1 MFFITTASQN
11 NQVLST
17 NIHSTTL
24 QSVETPEGDMDLLQ
38 EVMNGANVQ
47 VDESAEERKGGA
59 DDLGKA
65 FLSAGD
71 KHLAVMFNVP
81 AAVSQAKG
89 VTMQEW
95 IDALTAP
102 VKEHVQIIEKSD
114 EFCKLI
120 VPGNMEAG
128 RFPLKMRDECTAA
141 GFNFLREK
149 GLIPAEESSDDE
161 DYAAAAGVEW

>member
-1 MFFITTASQN
+1 
-11 NQVLST
+11 V
-17 NIHSTTL
+17 
-24 QSVETPEGDMDLLQ
+24 QSVETPEGDLGLLQ
-38 EVMNGANVQ
+38 EVMNGANVK
-47 VDESAEERKGGA
+47 VDEAAEERKGGA

-71 KHLAVMFNVP
+71 KQLAIMLNVP
-81 AAVSQAKG
+81 TAVSQAKG

-102 VKEHVQIIEKSD
+102 VKDHVQVVEMSD
-114 EFCKLI
+114 EFAKLI
-120 VPGNMEAG
+120 VPGDAEAG
-128 RFPLKMRDECTAA
+128 RFPLKMRDECTSA
-141 GFNFLREK
+141 GFNFLRQK